1 MYEYDKAGLNVVI
14 IVAFC
19 IRIAIRYNNT
29 TLAYT
34 ELDTSEKP
42 AKLVQWNIK
51 ILCKIV
57 IPLVGVMYDH
67 HHFSLV
73 W

>member
-14 IVAFC
+14 IVAVG

-42 AKLVQWNIK
+42 AKLVQGNIT
-51 ILCKIV
+51 ILRNIV

-67 HHFSLV
+67 HHFSLA